1 MDQEQPDAAV
11 GVGRSVLDYIFGNS
25 WLAVGRRLLLDE
37 LGSDVRQILSLSYI
51 VDILSEAKMS
61 QLGKSRVVMSFLVE
75 LDKVFEFEL
84 SFILGLSWPNR
95 LYFSHIIII
104 S

>member
-25 WLAVGRRLLLDE
+25 WLVVGQMLLFDE
-37 LGSDVRQILSLSYI
+37 LGSYGRQILSLSYI
-51 VDILSEAKMS
+51 VDILSKAKIS

-75 LDKVFEFEL
+75 LNKMFEFEL
-84 SFILGLSWPNR
+84 SFLVGLSWPNR
-95 LYFSHIIII
+95 VYFSHIII